1 MADHQRGA
9 RRPGSQRPDRAQKP
23 DRAQRPDRSE
33 RGGRGRGP
41 RPEPVERR
49 STRSDEPELPEDV
62 TGAELDRHVRRDLAT
77 LSKDNASAVARH
89 LVMAGRLVDVDAAAA
104 LRHALAAQR
113 RAGRVAVVRE
123 TAGLVAYH
131 AGDYELAL
139 RELRTAR
146 RMSGSSEHLPVMAD
160 CERGLGRPERALTLA
175 AGPEAARLDRAGQIE
190 LTIVVAGARIDL
202 GQPEAAVVLLQLP
215 ELERPPTPETA
226 GRTARLMSAYSDA
239 LGAAG
244 RTDEARR
251 WLERAAA
258 TDPDSSTGAAE
269 RLGEGIEVLIDLED
283 EPDHE

>member
-1 MADHQRGA
+1 MADDQRSRRSGDDR
-9 RRPGSQRPDRAQKP
+9 RRPTGRRQEPRGKP
-23 DRAQRPDRSE
+23 RRDTSRDSA
-33 RGGRGRGP
+33 
-41 RPEPVERR
+41 EPSTHRR
-49 STRSDEPELPEDV
+49 STRTDEPELPDDV

-77 LSKDNASAVARH
+77 LSKDNAVGVARH
-89 LVMAGRLVDVDAAAA
+89 LVMAGRLVDVDPAAA
-104 LRHALAAQR
+104 LTHALAAQR

-160 CERGLGRPERALTLA
+160 CERGLGRPERALALA
-175 AGPEAARLDRAGQIE
+175 AGEEARRLDRAGQIE
-190 LTIVVAGARIDL
+190 LAIVVAGARLDL
-202 GQPEAAVVLLQLP
+202 GQPEAAVVQLQLD
-215 ELERPPTPETA
+215 ELERRPTPETA
-226 GRTARLMSAYSDA
+226 GQAARLMSAYSDA
-239 LGAAG
+239 LEAAG

-269 RLGEGIEVLIDLED
+269 RLGEGQEVVIDLED
-283 EPDHE
+283 GPEDE

>member
-1 MADHQRGA
+1 M
-9 RRPGSQRPDRAQKP
+9 
-23 DRAQRPDRSE
+23 
-33 RGGRGRGP
+33 
-41 RPEPVERR
+41 RPEQPERR
-49 STRSDEPELPEDV
+49 STRTDEPALPDDV

-77 LSKDNASAVARH
+77 LSKDNAAGVARH
-89 LVMAGRLVDVDAAAA
+89 LVMAGRLVDVDPAAA
-104 LRHALAAQR
+104 LAHALAAQR

-160 CERGLGRPERALTLA
+160 CERGLGRPERALALA
-175 AGPEAARLDRAGQIE
+175 AGEEARRLDRAGQIE
-190 LTIVVAGARIDL
+190 LAIVVAGARLDL
-202 GQPEAAVVLLQLP
+202 GQPEAAVVQLQLP
-215 ELERPPTPETA
+215 ELERRPTTETA
-226 GRTARLMSAYSDA
+226 GQSARLMSAYSDA
-239 LGAAG
+239 LEVAG

-269 RLGEGIEVLIDLED
+269 RLGEGPEVVIDLED
-283 EPDHE
+283 GPEDE